1 MEVVDMDL
9 NDIER
14 QLTHIKE
21 KLQKPFP
28 YRDTDKIQKDFCE
41 DFSKLADDENWLTAD
56 FNTYCMN
63 IAGTLSCV
71 LRGKSQHIPNGQIK
85 MLRFSFFE
93 FFNQYKFLEDNI
105 TQYSEFYQEYMNYEK
120 ARKLILGYLSTV

>member
-1 MEVVDMDL
+1 MDL

-14 QLTHIKE
+14 QLVLINE

-28 YRDTDKIQKDFCE
+28 YRDTDKIQE
-41 DFSKLADDENWLTAD
+41 DYSNVFSKLSDDDNWLTAD

-63 IAGTLSCV
+63 IAGTLSYV
-71 LRGKSQHIPNGQIK
+71 LIGKSNKIPKGQIE

-93 FFNQYKFLEDNI
+93 FFKQYRFFEDNI
-105 TQYSEFYQEYMNYEK
+105 TQYDGFYQEYMDFEM
-120 ARKLILGYLSTV
+120 ARKLLLQYLSTYMK

>member
-1 MEVVDMDL
+1 MDL

-14 QLTHIKE
+14 QLALINE

-28 YRDTDKIQKDFCE
+28 YRDTDKIQE
-41 DFSKLADDENWLTAD
+41 DYCNAFSKLSEDDKTLTAD

-63 IAGTLSCV
+63 IAGTLSYI
-71 LRGKSQHIPNGQIK
+71 LRGKSNKIPKGQIE

-93 FFNQYKFLEDNI
+93 FFKQYRFFEDNI
-105 TQYSEFYQEYMNYEK
+105 NQYDGFYQEYMDFEK
-120 ARKLILGYLSTV
+120 ARKLLLQYLSTYM

>member
-1 MEVVDMDL
+1 MDL

-14 QLTHIKE
+14 QLVLIHE

-28 YRDTDKIQKDFCE
+28 YRDTDKIQE
-41 DFSKLADDENWLTAD
+41 DYSNAFSKLSDDDNWLTAD

-63 IAGTLSCV
+63 IAGSLSYV
-71 LRGKSQHIPNGQIK
+71 LIGKSNIIPKGQIE

-93 FFNQYKFLEDNI
+93 FFKQYRFFEDNI
-105 TQYSEFYQEYMNYEK
+105 TQYDGFYQEYMDFEK
-120 ARKLILGYLSTV
+120 ARKLLLQYLSTYMK

>member
-1 MEVVDMDL
+1 MDL

-14 QLTHIKE
+14 QLVLINE

-28 YRDTDKIQKDFCE
+28 YRDTDKIQE
-41 DFSKLADDENWLTAD
+41 DYSNAFSKLSDDDNWLTAD

-63 IAGTLSCV
+63 IAGTLSYV
-71 LRGKSQHIPNGQIK
+71 LIGKSNKIPKGQIE

-93 FFNQYKFLEDNI
+93 FFKQYRFFEDNI
-105 TQYSEFYQEYMNYEK
+105 TQYDGFYKKYMNFEE
-120 ARKLILGYLSTV
+120 ARKLLLKSLSI

>member
-1 MEVVDMDL
+1 MDL

-14 QLTHIKE
+14 QLVLINE

-28 YRDTDKIQKDFCE
+28 YRDTDKIQE
-41 DFSKLADDENWLTAD
+41 DYSNVFSKLSDDDNWLTAD

-63 IAGTLSCV
+63 IAGTLSYV
-71 LRGKSQHIPNGQIK
+71 LIGKSNKIPKGQIE

-93 FFNQYKFLEDNI
+93 FFKQYRFFEDNI
-105 TQYSEFYQEYMNYEK
+105 TQYDGFYQEYMDFEM
-120 ARKLILGYLSTV
+120 ARKLLLQYLSIYMK

>member
-1 MEVVDMDL
+1 MDL

-14 QLTHIKE
+14 QLVLINE

-28 YRDTDKIQKDFCE
+28 YRDTDKIQE
-41 DFSKLADDENWLTAD
+41 DYSNAFSKLSDDDNWLTAD

-63 IAGTLSCV
+63 IAGTLSYV
-71 LRGKSQHIPNGQIK
+71 LIGKSNKIPKGQIE

-93 FFNQYKFLEDNI
+93 FFKQYRFFEDNI
-105 TQYSEFYQEYMNYEK
+105 TQYDGFYQEYMDFEK
-120 ARKLILGYLSTV
+120 ARKLLLQYLSTYMK

>member
-1 MEVVDMDL
+1 MDL

-14 QLTHIKE
+14 QLVLINE

-28 YRDTDKIQKDFCE
+28 YRDTDKIQE
-41 DFSKLADDENWLTAD
+41 DYSNAFSKLSDDDNWLTAD

-63 IAGTLSCV
+63 IAGSLSYV
-71 LRGKSQHIPNGQIK
+71 LIGKSNIIPKGQIE

-93 FFNQYKFLEDNI
+93 FFKQYRFFEDNI
-105 TQYSEFYQEYMNYEK
+105 TQYDGFYQEYMDFEK
-120 ARKLILGYLSTV
+120 ARKLLLQYLSTYMK

>member
-1 MEVVDMDL
+1 MDL

-14 QLTHIKE
+14 QLVLINE

-28 YRDTDKIQKDFCE
+28 YRDTDKIQE
-41 DFSKLADDENWLTAD
+41 DYSNAFSKLSDDDNWLTAD

-63 IAGTLSCV
+63 IAGSLSYV
-71 LRGKSQHIPNGQIK
+71 LIGKSNKIPKGQIE

-93 FFNQYKFLEDNI
+93 FFKQYRFFEDNI
-105 TQYSEFYQEYMNYEK
+105 TQYDGFYQEYMDFEK
-120 ARKLILGYLSTV
+120 ARKLLLQYLSTYMK

>member
-1 MEVVDMDL
+1 MDL

-14 QLTHIKE
+14 QLVLINE

-28 YRDTDKIQKDFCE
+28 YRDTDKIQE
-41 DFSKLADDENWLTAD
+41 YYSNAFSKLSDDDNWLTAD

-63 IAGTLSCV
+63 IAGTLSYV
-71 LRGKSQHIPNGQIK
+71 LIGKSNKIPKGQIE

-93 FFNQYKFLEDNI
+93 FFKQYRFFEDNI
-105 TQYSEFYQEYMNYEK
+105 TQYDGFYQEYMDFEK
-120 ARKLILGYLSTV
+120 ARKLLLQYLSTYMK